1 MQKIIYWF
9 QSDWKAKLWLKLSRK
24 LWESFVDLDKYIV
37 SEKLNWKLVNN
48 FIDSFNDKCKWWVAF
63 RDFEHNSLREVL
75 TFWFQIISLWWWTM
89 FFDRNR
95 DILSNFET
103 LKIFLEVN
111 VKSQLEKLISWDVAW
126 NQNETSQKNL
136 KKLYIMKNNIYQNNS
151 DISFDISK
159 YNEKELVNL
168 VAHKVRF
175 VEWVLP
181 LRREIDNCDDSLINL
196 FLNKNDTLSYTS
208 IDSPFVIYKDF
219 MPIVEKL
226 SFKMKQSFFME
237 LDDIMKSILLKRIYL
252 VCKIWK
258 LKRKYNEE
266 VVQNNRKKQVR
277 DKWILSWWEKFWKIY
292 DLIHDTCVNIEK
304 TV

>member
-48 FIDSFNDKCKWWVAF
+48 FIDSFNDKCKWWTAF